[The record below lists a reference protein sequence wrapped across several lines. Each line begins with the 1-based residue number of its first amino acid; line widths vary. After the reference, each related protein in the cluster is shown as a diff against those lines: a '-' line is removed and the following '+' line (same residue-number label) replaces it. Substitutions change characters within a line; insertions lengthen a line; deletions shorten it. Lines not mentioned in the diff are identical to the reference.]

1 MDDVKASL
9 TYEERQALAVLRK
22 AMKRKP
28 HIAAALMEGM
38 GKEVAV
44 TVLLQ
49 AKTEMAALLEVS
61 RAFTTAAGV
70 LAKELDK

>member
-9 TYEERQALAVLRK
+9 NYEERQALAVLRK

-38 GKEVAV
+38 GKEVAF
-44 TVLLQ
+44 TVLEQ
-49 AKTEMAALLEVS
+49 AKTEMTALMEVS
-61 RAFTTAAGV
+61 RVFTAAAGV
-70 LAKELDK
+70 LAKELEK

>member
-1 MDDVKASL
+1 MDDVKASF

-38 GKEVAV
+38 SKEVAV
-44 TVLLQ
+44 SVLLQ
-49 AKTEMAALLEVS
+49 AKTEMAALMEVS
-61 RAFTTAAGV
+61 HAFTTAAGV
-70 LAKELDK
+70 LAKELEK

>member
-1 MDDVKASL
+1 MDEVKASL
-9 TYEERQALAVLRK
+9 TYEERQALDVLRK

-28 HIAAALMEGM
+28 HIAAALMGGM

-49 AKTEMAALLEVS
+49 AKTEMAALMEVS

-70 LAKELDK
+70 LAKELEK